1 MDAFIT
7 GVQAALGL
15 GAILA
20 LYRAIKGPEL
30 ADRIIA
36 LDLLLLLLAG
46 GIAAQSGRAGSDFF
60 MAVLIVV
67 SLMAF
72 VGTVLVARYIEW
84 RDVP

>member
-15 GAILA
+15 AALLA

-36 LDLLLLLLAG
+36 LDLLLILLAG
-46 GIAAQSGRAGSDFF
+46 GIAAHGGRQGSDFF
-60 MAVLIVV
+60 VAVLIVV